1 VLAGPLP
8 PGVRLSAGR
17 GDLARLELETPL
29 ARAEV
34 YLQGAHVT
42 AYTPRASAPL
52 LFLSGASRFAAG
64 VPIRGGVPIVFP
76 WFGQKADDAAAP
88 LHGPAR
94 CLPWRLEEAGVDASG
109 VVVLTLG
116 LSAAAAADWPPGAAL
131 RYRVGIGA
139 ALELTL
145 EVENRGPAPI
155 RFENALHTYLA
166 VEGVEQIHLTG
177 LEGAPF
183 LDEGDSFARKREGAG
198 PLLLRGETDRVYDE
212 TRATCVVWDRR
223 ARRRVTIDK
232 TGSDATVVW
241 NPGPAP
247 ARALP
252 DLGDDEW
259 RGFVCVESGNIG
271 RGAVTVE
278 PGAGHRLSVRI
289 QSEPWD
295 GA

>member
-1 VLAGPLP
+1 
-8 PGVRLSAGR
+8 VRLTAGR
-17 GDLARLELETPL
+17 GGLPRLEIETTL

-42 AYTPRASAPL
+42 AYAPRPSAPL

-64 VPIRGGVPIVFP
+64 VPIRGGVPLVFP
-76 WFGQKADDAAAP
+76 WFGQKADDPTAP

-94 CLPWRLEEAGVDASG
+94 CLPWRLEEARVDATG
-109 VVVLTLG
+109 VAVLTLG
-116 LSAAAAADWPPGAAL
+116 LSAAAAVDWPPGAAL
-131 RYRVGIGA
+131 RYRVGVGA
-139 ALELTL
+139 SLELTL
-145 EVENRGPAPI
+145 EVENRGPASI
-155 RFENALHTYLA
+155 RFEDALHTYLA
-166 VEGVEQIHLTG
+166 VEDVEQIHLTG

-183 LDEGDSFARKREGAG
+183 LDEADGFARKRDRPG
-198 PLLLRGETDRVYDE
+198 PVLLRGETDRVYDE
-212 TRATCVVWDRR
+212 TRATCIVWDPR
-223 ARRRVTIDK
+223 ARRRVTIAK

-259 RGFVCVESGNIG
+259 RSFVCVESGNVG
-271 RGAVTVE
+271 RGAVTVA

-289 QSEPWD
+289 DSEPWD